1 MPAPLAVSQR
11 GVRRF
16 LLDALDLDHDGA
28 YHPGA
33 TTPVHVLREIRRLEV
48 VQLDPVAAVERN
60 QHLALANRLRGY
72 RPAMLEA
79 LLERR
84 RIFEYWAN
92 AACVIPIED
101 FWMFAGVRERM
112 RRADARERAVL
123 RGPGTRVLRELERNG
138 PMPSRA
144 FLEGRRTTGYW
155 DIAGPKT
162 KETSHALN
170 VLWYRGEVMVVRRDG
185 VERYF
190 DLPERVV
197 PAEVWR
203 HAQTVSVADADT
215 ALLGKYLRAYRIFDL
230 GDFRFG
236 WRKIPAPQRRA
247 LAEELVRRGEIIP
260 LQIPEVRRQ
269 YYALARDLPALRR
282 HDRQARA
289 ARGWIDR
296 PVRFLSPLDNLLWRR
311 ERLADLFGFAYVW
324 EIYVPAARRKFGYY
338 TMPILAGDRL
348 IGRMDPRL
356 DRVNRRLHAR
366 LFNFEVGVRVTA
378 ALRRSV
384 MTALERFAAFHGGAE
399 LSVRWPG
406 SRRPG
411 L

>member
-1 MPAPLAVSQR
+1 MPAPLALSPR
-11 GVRRF
+11 GARRF
-16 LLDALDLDHDGA
+16 LLAALDLDHDGA
-28 YHPGA
+28 YHPGR
-33 TTPVHVLREIRRLEV
+33 TTPAHVRREIRRLQV

-60 QHLALANRLRGY
+60 QHLVLANRLRGY
-72 RPAMLEA
+72 RPAMLET

-84 RIFEYWAN
+84 QVFEYWAN

-123 RGPGTRVLRELERNG
+123 RGAGARVLRELERNG
-138 PMPSRA
+138 PLPSRA
-144 FLEGRRTTGYW
+144 FLEGRRIAGYW
-155 DIAGPKT
+155 DNAGPKT

-197 PAEVWR
+197 PPDVWR
-203 HAQTVSVADADT
+203 HAQTVHASDADA
-215 ALLGKYLRAYRIFDL
+215 ALFDKYLRAYRIFEL

-236 WRKIPAPQRRA
+236 WRKIPAAQRRA
-247 LAEELVRRGEIIP
+247 IVEEHVRRGAIVP
-260 LQIPEVRRQ
+260 LRIEGVGRP

-282 HDRQARA
+282 HDREARA
-289 ARGWIDR
+289 ARGWPDR

-311 ERLADLFGFAYVW
+311 ERLADLFGFSYVW
-324 EIYVPAARRKFGYY
+324 EIYVPAVKRKYGSY

-356 DRVNRRLHAR
+356 DRASRRMHAR
-366 LFNFEVGVRVTA
+366 VFSFEPGVRLTA
-378 ALRRSV
+378 ALRRNV
-384 MTALERFAAFHGGAE
+384 VAALEGFAAFHGGAD
-399 LSVRWPG
+399 LTVTWP
-406 SRRPG
+406 
-411 L
+411 